1 MGNKCRP
8 TKHLLTCNVYDNN
21 DDLKEKQKVSDVARF
36 EGTFFNEH
44 VAKRYFKMN
53 I

>member
-8 TKHLLTCNVYDNN
+8 TEDLFTVYDNN

>member
-8 TKHLLTCNVYDNN
+8 TEDLFNVYDN
-21 DDLKEKQKVSDVARF
+21 DDLKKKQKVSDVAQF
-36 EGTFFNEH
+36 EGTFCNEH

>member
-8 TKHLLTCNVYDNN
+8 TKILFTVYDNN
-21 DDLKEKQKVSDVARF
+21 DDLKEKQRVSDVARF
-36 EGTFFNEH
+36 EGTFFNEN